1 LGPLLIAIHIVACVT
16 LIVIVLLQQGKGAS
30 MGAAFGGS
38 SQTVFGSA
46 GATPFLGKVTTAVAV
61 IFMLTSLFLA
71 FLSGPR
77 LSSTSVVDGQQQTQ
91 EAPANPQAPASPQAP
106 AQEQGAGQ
114 TETK

>member
-1 LGPLLIAIHIVACVT
+1 LGPLLIAIHVVACVT

-61 IFMLTSLFLA
+61 VFMLTSLFLA

-77 LSSTSVVDGQQQTQ
+77 LSSTSVVEGKRPTQ
-91 EAPANPQAPASPQAP
+91 EAPASPQSP
-106 AQEQGAGQ
+106 AQEQGGQ